1 MTCVLRQ
8 QALHTNLAVCAA
20 IVHIAQHIAVRSE
33 QHGVSPCA
41 ANDFFQRAVAVA
53 QHGIG

>member
-8 QALHTNLAVCAA
+8 QALHTNLAVSAA

-33 QHGVSPCA
+33 QHGVSRCA